1 MCCGNQNKMDDTK
14 THTVTIPDKCL
25 LHKVGKVVFH
35 LFGGIGG
42 GVETDYEDK

>member
-1 MCCGNQNKMDDTK
+1 VEIKIKWMIQK
-14 THTVTIPDKCL
+14 HILVTIPDKCL